1 MNKVISKHIPII
13 DGMRAYAVL
22 MVCQLHF
29 FLIDESSLYKF
40 NKFIGVI
47 LFKFSDFGHRGV
59 DFFFIVSGFLITG
72 ILLDSKNSD
81 KYFSAFYGRRFL
93 RIFPLYYF
101 VLGVSFLIV
110 PHLIKVDSAANAVI
124 KNQAWLWTYTSNFS
138 RVVGFKAWDS
148 GLTFPWFGHFWTLCV
163 EEHFYIFWPLLV
175 YYAGR
180 KWLPRFMW
188 IIVALSSSAVLFD
201 FFTGN
206 SIPIFQWATIPYAGV
221 LSVGGLIAWYKKN
234 PEKYEQLIYLSRRY
248 ILPATAILILIIFIP
263 RQYRVYDILSFF
275 SSIIFFSLLLV
286 VAINKNKITD
296 ALFNHKVLYF
306 IGKISYGIYV
316 YHELLKPFFIV
327 YVYKN
332 LQKVMPDGIILLFTF
347 TIISTAIS
355 IFIAWVS
362 WIALESPILKLKKHF
377 NYNRKTLVNPALEKA
392 SN

>member
-1 MNKVISKHIPII
+1 MQAGS
-13 DGMRAYAVL
+13 G
-22 MVCQLHF
+22 CQ
-29 FLIDESSLYKF
+29 D
-40 NKFIGVI
+40 
-47 LFKFSDFGHRGV
+47 
-59 DFFFIVSGFLITG
+59 
-72 ILLDSKNSD
+72 
-81 KYFSAFYGRRFL
+81 
-93 RIFPLYYF
+93 
-101 VLGVSFLIV
+101 
-110 PHLIKVDSAANAVI
+110 
-124 KNQAWLWTYTSNFS
+124 
-138 RVVGFKAWDS
+138 
-148 GLTFPWFGHFWTLCV
+148 
-163 EEHFYIFWPLLV
+163 
-175 YYAGR
+175 
-180 KWLPRFMW
+180 
-188 IIVALSSSAVLFD
+188 SSSAVLFD

>member
-1 MNKVISKHIPII
+1 MSKVISKHIPII

-47 LFKFSDFGHRGV
+47 LFKLSDFGHRGV

-72 ILLDSKNSD
+72 ILLDSKKSN

-101 VLGVSFLIV
+101 VLAVSFFIL
-110 PHLIKVDSAANAVI
+110 PHLLQVDAAAGAVI

-138 RVVGFKAWDS
+138 RVVGFSGWDS

-175 YYAGR
+175 YYASE
-180 KWLPRFMW
+180 KWLPRIMW
-188 IIVALSSSAVLFD
+188 IIVAFSSLAVLID
-201 FFTGN
+201 FFTGY
-206 SIPIFQWATIPYAGV
+206 SIPILQWATIPYAGV
-221 LSVGGLIAWYKKN
+221 LSLGGLIAWYKHN
-234 PEKYEQLIYLSRRY
+234 PRKYEHLIRFSKKY
-248 ILPATAILILIIFIP
+248 ILFLATALLLVIFIP
-263 RQYRVYDILSFF
+263 RQYRVYDILAFF
-275 SSIIFFSLLLV
+275 SSITFFCLLLV

-296 ALFNHKVLYF
+296 ALFNHKALYF

-316 YHELLKPFFIV
+316 YHELLKPFFII

-332 LQKVMPDGIILLFTF
+332 LQKLMPDGIILLFTF

-355 IFIAWVS
+355 ILIAWVS
-362 WIALESPILKLKKHF
+362 WIALESPLLKLKKHF
-377 NYNRKTLVNPALEKA
+377 NYNRKIVVNPVLEKA
-392 SN
+392 AH